1 MLCLDAQFVKG
12 DIQSADLM
20 NFVLKEDGID
30 TIMHFAA
37 QARPARPA
45 GWRTLCE
52 PPCPVQSLSSDAVRR
67 CHHWQ
72 GGALIHVYIGKAQI
86 SPTAEGITH
95 ESLGWAEGRCYAQT
109 HVDNSFGNS
118 LAFTMNNTY
127 GTHVLLEAA
136 RAYGGIRRFI
146 AVSTDEVYGESSVGR
161 DEGCN
166 ETSALEP
173 TNPYSAAKA
182 GAGAHLHACRPGCWH
197 TWLAGSPPEI
207 GH

>member
-1 MLCLDAQFVKG
+1 M
-12 DIQSADLM
+12 
-20 NFVLKEDGID
+20 
-30 TIMHFAA
+30 T
-37 QARPARPA
+37 
-45 GWRTLCE
+45 T
-52 PPCPVQSLSSDAVRR
+52 PC
-67 CHHWQ
+67 
-72 GGALIHVYIGKAQI
+72 
-86 SPTAEGITH
+86 
-95 ESLGWAEGRCYAQT
+95 AQT

-182 GAGAHLHACRPGCWH
+182 GAGASL
-197 TWLAGSPPEI
+197 
-207 GH
+207 